1 MNELKQAIQNEL
13 ENKKIKYSYNDDS
26 NFFAYSVNIDNSI
39 GNIKVIIQLM
49 EERYLVYA
57 LISNR
62 AQKPR
67 MSAVAEYLHRVNY
80 GLVDGNFEMD
90 FSSGRIFYK
99 SFVNAKGVS
108 ISGAI
113 ISDSIL
119 VPIMMIRK
127 YGDGLLEVMT
137 GTDTP
142 EAILKKIK

>member
-90 FSSGRIFYK
+90 FSSGRICYK